1 MIYVVK
7 NGDTLEAVSR
17 QSGVPVWKIVYDN
30 QLSDRNSLV
39 PGQALLIL
47 PPGEKEDISGG
58 GTVGGYAYPFVEPEI
73 LGQAGKIS
81 LLSMTFRIP

>member
-1 MIYVVK
+1 MTFLIYVVK

-73 LGQAGKIS
+73 LGQA
-81 LLSMTFRIP
+81 FPP